1 MKNHEMLMVDGY
13 KQTFHFANGF
23 GASVI
28 CNKHS
33 YGGHKGLFEV
43 AVLNRDGEI
52 SYDTPITTDVVGWLT
67 FGEVA
72 ALLKRIENL

>member
-1 MKNHEMLMVDGY
+1 MKNHNDLGVDGY
-13 KQTFHFANGF
+13 KKVFQFTNGF

-67 FGEVA
+67 FGEVES
-72 ALLKRIENL
+72 LLKRIENL

>member
-1 MKNHEMLMVDGY
+1 MKNHNDLGVDGY
-13 KQTFHFANGF
+13 KKVFQFTNGF

-43 AVLNRDGEI
+43 AVL
-52 SYDTPITTDVVGWLT
+52 S
-67 FGEVA
+67 
-72 ALLKRIENL
+72 